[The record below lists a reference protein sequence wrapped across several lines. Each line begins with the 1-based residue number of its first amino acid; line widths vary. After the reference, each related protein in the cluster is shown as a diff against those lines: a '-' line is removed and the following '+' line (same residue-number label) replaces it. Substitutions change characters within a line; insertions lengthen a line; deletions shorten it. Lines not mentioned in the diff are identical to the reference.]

1 MRIHGAQ
8 ADEIYIVLFIQYK
21 KKNPDLKTYEPWG
34 SWRSQGFPG
43 GDHFLYFKQIEESR
57 H

>member
-1 MRIHGAQ
+1 MRINEVHAG
-8 ADEIYIVLFIQYK
+8 EIYIVLFIQYK

-43 GDHFLYFKQIEESR
+43 GDYFLYFKQIEESK